1 MAITPREDAKMF
13 RRILVPLDG
22 SKAAEGVLPFV
33 TVEAQCHDAT
43 VLLVRVIAPF
53 RSSLMLIPGL
63 LEQADA
69 QVMTIVEDYLENIAD
84 QLQREGIDVEV
95 IIDHGPPA
103 QRILELAE
111 SEDCDLIIIGTHG
124 ETGGIRW
131 RFGAVANKIIKAKTD
146 IPVMVVTT

>member
-1 MAITPREDAKMF
+1 MF
-13 RRILVPLDG
+13 KRILVPLDG
-22 SKAAEGVLPFV
+22 SKVAEEVLPLV
-33 TVEAQCHDAT
+33 TAEAQCHEAT
-43 VLLVRVIAPF
+43 VLLVRIIAPF
-53 RSSLMLIPGL
+53 RSSLMLVPGL

-69 QVMTIVEDYLENIAD
+69 QIMKIVESYLENVAL
-84 QLQREGIDVEV
+84 QLQSEGINVEV

-131 RFGAVANKIIKAKTD
+131 RFGAVANKIVKAKTD